1 MGKENEKK
9 EYLVLVLMSVYN
21 GEKYLKEQLDSILG
35 QKGCGVM
42 LLIRDDGSV
51 DGSAEILQKYFDSG
65 QKAKFYP
72 AIGGKNIGAV
82 QSFFELL
89 YAARDLPCDYIALAD
104 QDDIWKEDKLAAA
117 VGAMEKERE
126 TQKKAGGEKPCLY
139 ASEVQPV
146 DGRGKKIPGGIR
158 YPKRKPGF
166 GNALVENICTGCT
179 CVLNRELLLL
189 FCDTA
194 AGRRPMPCHV
204 IMHDFWLY
212 ILAGAFGR
220 VIFDDESYIYYR
232 QHGENTVGMP
242 STILESYKRR
252 IVNFKKNRGK
262 LRKQAGELKRLYGKE
277 LEGQDKGKAELL
289 ENFINGKRRLILDG
303 KLYRQRKSD
312 SFIMKL
318 FLLLGWL

>member
-1 MGKENEKK
+1 
-9 EYLVLVLMSVYN
+9 
-21 GEKYLKEQLDSILG
+21 
-35 QKGCGVM
+35 
-42 LLIRDDGSV
+42 
-51 DGSAEILQKYFDSG
+51 
-65 QKAKFYP
+65 
-72 AIGGKNIGAV
+72 
-82 QSFFELL
+82 
-89 YAARDLPCDYIALAD
+89 
-104 QDDIWKEDKLAAA
+104 
-117 VGAMEKERE
+117 
-126 TQKKAGGEKPCLY
+126 
-139 ASEVQPV
+139 
-146 DGRGKKIPGGIR
+146 
-158 YPKRKPGF
+158 
-166 GNALVENICTGCT
+166 
-179 CVLNRELLLL
+179 
-189 FCDTA
+189 
-194 AGRRPMPCHV
+194 MPCHV

-252 IVNFKKNRGK
+252 IVNFKP
-262 LRKQAGELKRLYGKE
+262 AGELKRLYGKE

>member
-1 MGKENEKK
+1 
-9 EYLVLVLMSVYN
+9 
-21 GEKYLKEQLDSILG
+21 
-35 QKGCGVM
+35 
-42 LLIRDDGSV
+42 
-51 DGSAEILQKYFDSG
+51 
-65 QKAKFYP
+65 
-72 AIGGKNIGAV
+72 
-82 QSFFELL
+82 
-89 YAARDLPCDYIALAD
+89 
-104 QDDIWKEDKLAAA
+104 
-117 VGAMEKERE
+117 MEKERE
-126 TQKKAGGEKPCLY
+126 TQKTAGRGEPCLY

-158 YPKRKPGF
+158 YPERKPGF

-212 ILAGAFGR
+212 LLAGAFGR
-220 VIFDDESYIYYR
+220 IIFDNKSYIYYR
-232 QHGENTVGMP
+232 QHGENTVGM
-242 STILESYKRR
+242 
-252 IVNFKKNRGK
+252 VNFKKNRGK

-289 ENFINGKRRLILDG
+289 EGFVAGKKRLAFGG

-312 SFIMKL
+312 DLIMKV

>member
-9 EYLVLVLMSVYN
+9 KYLVLVLMSVYN

-35 QKGCGVM
+35 QKGCDVM

-126 TQKKAGGEKPCLY
+126 TQKKAGRGEPCLY

-158 YPKRKPGF
+158 YPG
-166 GNALVENICTGCT
+166 
-179 CVLNRELLLL
+179 
-189 FCDTA
+189 
-194 AGRRPMPCHV
+194 
-204 IMHDFWLY
+204 
-212 ILAGAFGR
+212 
-220 VIFDDESYIYYR
+220 
-232 QHGENTVGMP
+232 
-242 STILESYKRR
+242 
-252 IVNFKKNRGK
+252 
-262 LRKQAGELKRLYGKE
+262 
-277 LEGQDKGKAELL
+277 
-289 ENFINGKRRLILDG
+289 
-303 KLYRQRKSD
+303 
-312 SFIMKL
+312 
-318 FLLLGWL
+318 